1 MPCWWNRDR
10 FREQENKPQLA
21 ASVQGFCA
29 CPTLGHSLRDWR
41 GLLEVCW
48 DERGIQFSLPRVWR
62 ISNDPMPHTLSPVST
77 RHVSFYTRSHRP
89 CRCMQKEH
97 HPMVLQDC
105 GYLYQ
110 EQPIT
115 IWMLKKAIPFA
126 CAENGHQC
134 AGPYNSELSSLKSG
148 SNSSLLLVKGW
159 KHFQAK
165 WQGKY
170 WSKRIENP
178 KTKTKPKNPQ
188 LWLYLPISAEL
199 SHI

>member
-21 ASVQGFCA
+21 VSVQGECA
-29 CPTLGHSLRDWR
+29 CPTLGHSLRGWR

-62 ISNDPMPHTLSPVST
+62 ISNDPMPHTLSPIST
-77 RHVSFYTRSHRP
+77 CHVSFYTRSHRP

-115 IWMLKKAIPFA
+115 IGMLKK
-126 CAENGHQC
+126 
-134 AGPYNSELSSLKSG
+134 
-148 SNSSLLLVKGW
+148 SNSICLCRKWPPVCWSL
-159 KHFQAK
+159 
-165 WQGKY
+165 
-170 WSKRIENP
+170 
-178 KTKTKPKNPQ
+178 Q
-188 LWLYLPISAEL
+188 LWAEFTKVWLQFFSAPC
-199 SHI
+199 